1 MQSEFTQ
8 VCRLLEKFDLPSG
21 DLYDLPTSKLAFPDG
36 AHFRN
41 EISFVDTLADMESLV
56 REMGKRQIAIHRVIA
71 LGPGATCATRS
82 ELRDWVQMGHEHK
95 IEILVHPG
103 PKPEW
108 DVGSHVHSSW
118 GRASGRR
125 TRGADGV
132 AYYLADVMRC
142 IDAGLRGFILFDEGI
157 LYLLNQMR
165 KCGDIPGDVVFKMS
179 YTAGHGSPPGF
190 RLLEELGADSVNPV
204 TDLEPP
210 ALAALRQTIR
220 IPMDLVIVAHEG
232 LGGINRMWQTPEII
246 RVASPCYLK
255 QEVSGDPAPRVKN
268 CEILLELVARVR
280 PELRLSAQGP
290 EDLRLP
296 VI

>member
-1 MQSEFTQ
+1 MQTEFAQ
-8 VCRLLEKFDLPSG
+8 VRRLIEKYGLPSG
-21 DLYDLPTSKLAFPDG
+21 DLYALPTSKQAFPDG
-36 AHFRN
+36 AHYRN

-56 REMGKRQIAIHRVIA
+56 CEMEKRQIAIHRVIA
-71 LGPGATCATRS
+71 LGPGATSATRS
-82 ELRDWVQMGHEHK
+82 ELRDWAQIGHDKK
-95 IEILVHPG
+95 IEVLVHPG

-142 IDAGLRGFILFDEGI
+142 IEAGLRGFVLFDEGI

-165 KCGDIPGDVVFKMS
+165 QSGDIPSDVVFKMS

-210 ALAALRQTIR
+210 ALAALRKTIH
-220 IPMDLVIVAHEG
+220 IPMDIVIVAHEG
-232 LGGINRMWQTPEII
+232 LAGINRMWQTPEII

-255 QEVSGDPAPRVKN
+255 QEVSGEPAPRVKN
-268 CEILLELVARVR
+268 CEILLDLVARVT
-280 PELRLSAQGP
+280 PELRLSAQGS